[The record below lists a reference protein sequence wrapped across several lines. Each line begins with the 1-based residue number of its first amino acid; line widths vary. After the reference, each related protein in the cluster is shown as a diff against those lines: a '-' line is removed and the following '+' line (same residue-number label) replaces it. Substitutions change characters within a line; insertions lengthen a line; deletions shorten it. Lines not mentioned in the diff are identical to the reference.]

1 MGSNRRR
8 EPVFRFRQFS
18 VRNELSAMK
27 VGTDGVL
34 LGAWADV
41 AEASAVL
48 DVGTG
53 SGVISLM
60 VAQRG
65 KAMITAIEIDSDAAL
80 EAEANV
86 VASPWR
92 ERIMVVNDDFV
103 KWAAVTDK
111 QYDHI
116 VSNPPFF
123 ANGIVAPD
131 SSRAL
136 ARHGNGLDYYSLIS
150 SASRLLVANGK
161 LSMISPVDR
170 QDDILF
176 SVEMARMSVSRITE
190 VCSVDGQR
198 PVRLLWELSPM
209 PVTTVVDRW
218 SIRDKAGNYS
228 SQYIELTR
236 DFYLNM

>member
-8 EPVFRFRQFS
+8 EPVFRFKQFS

-41 AEASAVL
+41 TEASDVL
-48 DVGTG
+48 DVGAG

-60 VAQRG
+60 VAQRS
-65 KAMITAIEIDSDAAL
+65 KAMVTAIEIDSEAAS

-86 VASPWR
+86 MASPWR

-103 KWAAVTDK
+103 KWTTVTDRR
-111 QYDHI
+111 YDHI

-136 ARHGNGLDYYSLIS
+136 ARHGNGLDYDSLIS
-150 SASRLLVANGK
+150 SASRLLTATGI
-161 LSMISPVDR
+161 LSMISPADR
-170 QDDILF
+170 KDDILF
-176 SVEMARMSVSRITE
+176 SVEMARMKVSRITE
-190 VCSVDGQR
+190 VSSVEGQE
-198 PVRLLWELSPM
+198 PVRLLWELRPM
-209 PVTTVVDRW
+209 PVATVVDRM
-218 SIRDKAGNYS
+218 SIRDNAGNYS
-228 SQYIELTR
+228 SQYVELTR